1 MSCLKIIKNKLSHL
15 SPCMHLLELVWKN
28 RSPICAQPAHVV
40 ISTLRFLVVCLS
52 VCVCVTDVGVAATNL
67 RFVCKTITCVSA
79 FTEMAIIFLEIVKA
93 AAGLDTL
100 RCRPATRRMPL
111 WALAIALATGKNT
124 KLFGVLD
131 QNENRFFT
139 YESQRAG
146 SKAATVVTSN

>member
-1 MSCLKIIKNKLSHL
+1 MWYQYIKIFS
-15 SPCMHLLELVWKN
+15 
-28 RSPICAQPAHVV
+28 
-40 ISTLRFLVVCLS
+40 CLS
-52 VCVCVTDVGVAATNL
+52 VRACVTDVGVAATNL

-79 FTEMAIIFLEIVKA
+79 FTEMAIIFLETVKA

-131 QNENRFFT
+131 QNENGFFT
-139 YESQRAG
+139 YVSQRAG
-146 SKAATVVTSN
+146 SKAATVVTSD